1 VTKPSDQPTP
11 ATGGTSV
18 TSRETDQRDQAER
31 ARLTD
36 AALRAD
42 RQGRDRA
49 IRRADEQLP
58 DKRDRLGDTPNTPQD
73 RPL

>member
-1 VTKPSDQPTP
+1 
-11 ATGGTSV
+11 V
-18 TSRETDQRDQAER
+18 TSNETDQRDRAER

-42 RQGRDRA
+42 REGHDRA
-49 IRRADEQLP
+49 IRQADEQLP
-58 DKRDRLGDTPNTPQD
+58 DKRDCLGDTPNTPGD